1 MGEIGGVPVSDGD
14 KCPRCVEGKLEVIH
28 KKEVSVLRCSWCGS
42 EAEITEPKGNSYQVA
57 PTQARL

>member
-1 MGEIGGVPVSDGD
+1 MSDGD